1 VSTYWFEPQ
10 VGPVGDL
17 DEAAERLYPV
27 CGDGQLA
34 ADDRG
39 GTIVFSREAR
49 NATEEILSATDDT
62 ERAGLS
68 VTGVMED
75 LVTVE
80 DIAEKTGRSGQAVGH
95 WSAVN
100 ADLAA
105 APLRWFIA
113 DGLRHTTHPNPPRVA
128 RSRRS
133 LRARRSLRRFLHD
146 RAGRSYRI
154 WLPMTYAALASGDA
168 TVRSSGGRA
177 LWDIHLGGLRYV
189 L

>member
-1 VSTYWFEPQ
+1 VSTYWFELE

-17 DEAAERLYPV
+17 DEAAERLYSL

-49 NATEEILSATDDT
+49 NALEAILSATDDT

-68 VTGVMED
+68 VTRVMED

-95 WSAVN
+95 WVSGERGPGGFPAPAIHRSSRIRLYSWAHVSHWLASAGLGQVD
-100 ADLAA
+100 ATAA
-105 APLRWFIA
+105 E
-113 DGLRHTTHPNPPRVA
+113 VA
-128 RSRRS
+128 TAAVQVDAL
-133 LRARRSLRRFLHD
+133 LRARQVLRD
-146 RAGRSYRI
+146 APSGRR
-154 WLPMTYAALASGDA
+154 AALTKLVAA
-168 TVRSSGGRA
+168 
-177 LWDIHLGGLRYV
+177 
-189 L
+189 